1 VTRLDLK
8 KVCWE
13 SFQVLTWSEL
23 PNSKKTTVVVVVV
36 LVLVL
41 VLVVV
46 VVVFLLLLT
55 FQTIFNLLF

>member
-1 VTRLDLK
+1 MTRLDLK

-23 PNSKKTTVVVVVV
+23 PNSKKTTVVVV

-41 VLVVV
+41 VLVV

>member
-1 VTRLDLK
+1 MTRLDLK

-23 PNSKKTTVVVVVV
+23 PSSKKTTVVVV